1 MHIDH
6 DINMFQDDVLRL
18 VDISDEIRRS
28 RKQRARELEYEREFQ
43 FDYER
48 DRHRHS
54 HSHPRWDDVTERET
68 FYDSRP
74 PRGYLR

>member
-1 MHIDH
+1 MHVDH

>member
-1 MHIDH
+1 M
-6 DINMFQDDVLRL
+6 QDDVLRL

-28 RKQRARELEYEREFQ
+28 RKQRARELEYEREYQ
-43 FDYER
+43 LDYER
-48 DRHRHS
+48 DRTTRS
-54 HSHPRWDDVTERET
+54 HHHHPRWDEVTERET